1 MATDITNTKLVKELA
16 ANDKKTRDA
25 ALLSLRTYLSASRS
39 LTPLDYL
46 KIHSGLFY
54 CMWMCDRPLPQQS
67 LATSLSSL
75 LSSLPPSN
83 QGAFYMGFWEIM
95 RKEWERIDV
104 LRMEKFLLVVRRYL
118 GAGFELYVSSSTS
131 AGKKTGGK
139 KSAKAESASA
149 AGEAILAVLSE
160 IPCGT
165 GPDAQRTPNG
175 MRFHVIDI
183 WMDELD
189 KLGII
194 DAAKE
199 SEEGAEKLERL
210 LEPLR
215 KLGKES
221 LNKIVRKKV
230 KEALADERLPEN
242 EKEGSAG
249 EDGEKSGEKSDEDM
263 DEDESEKE
271 DGWGGIDD

>member
-1 MATDITNTKLVKELA
+1 MTNDIRDSNLVKELA

-25 ALLSLRTYLSASRS
+25 ALESLRTYLSSSRD

-54 CMWMCDRPLPQQS
+54 SMWMCDRPLPQQS
-67 LATSLSSL
+67 LANSLAGL
-75 LSSLPPSN
+75 FSSLPSAKRAP
-83 QGAFYMGFWEIM
+83 FYNGFWQIM

-104 LRMEKFLLVVRRYL
+104 LRMEKFLLLVRRYL
-118 GAGFELYVSSSTS
+118 GAGFEVYI
-131 AGKKTGGK
+131 AGSGAEKKKGK
-139 KSAKAESASA
+139 KSGKSEGSEGV
-149 AGEAILAVLSE
+149 GEAVLAVLGD

-183 WMDELD
+183 WVDELE

-199 SEEGAEKLERL
+199 SEESAQKLERL

-221 LNKIVRKKV
+221 LNKVVRNKV
-230 KEALADERLPEN
+230 KEALGDERLPGN
-242 EKEGSAG
+242 QTVEGAG
-249 EDGEKSGEKSDEDM
+249 EDVELSDGE
-263 DEDESEKE
+263 E
-271 DGWGGIDD
+271 DGWGGIED

>member
-1 MATDITNTKLVKELA
+1 MSTDIRDTKLIKELA

-54 CMWMCDRPLPQQS
+54 SMWMCDRPLPQQS
-67 LATSLSSL
+67 LANSLASL
-75 LSSLPPSN
+75 LSSLSPST
-83 QGAFYMGFWEIM
+83 QAPFYTGFWEIM
-95 RKEWERIDV
+95 SKEWERIDV
-104 LRMEKFLLVVRRYL
+104 LRMEKFLLLVRRYL
-118 GAGFELYVSSSTS
+118 AAGFEVVVSGSSASAS
-131 AGKKTGGK
+131 AGKKNK
-139 KSAKAESASA
+139 KALKKVVSDS
-149 AGEAILAVLSE
+149 GEQILEVLSS
-160 IPCGT
+160 IPCGS

-183 WMDELD
+183 WIDELE
-189 KLGII
+189 KLGVI

-199 SEEGAEKLERL
+199 SEEGAERLEKL

-221 LNKIVRKKV
+221 INKTVRNKC
-230 KEALADERLPEN
+230 KEALEDERLPGN
-242 EKEGSAG
+242 EKKEGAEGDDVEMSDASEG
-249 EDGEKSGEKSDEDM
+249 E
-263 DEDESEKE
+263 E
-271 DGWGGIDD
+271 DGWGGIED

>member
-1 MATDITNTKLVKELA
+1 MSTDIRDTKLIKELA

-54 CMWMCDRPLPQQS
+54 SMWMCDRPLPQQS
-67 LATSLSSL
+67 LANSLASLLPSLS
-75 LSSLPPSN
+75 PST
-83 QGAFYMGFWEIM
+83 QAPFYTGFWEIM
-95 RKEWERIDV
+95 SKEWERIDV
-104 LRMEKFLLVVRRYL
+104 LRMEKFLLLVRRYL
-118 GAGFELYVSSSTS
+118 AAGFEVVVSSSS
-131 AGKKTGGK
+131 APAGKKNKTKASK
-139 KSAKAESASA
+139 KVISES
-149 AGEAILAVLSE
+149 GEQVLEVLSS
-160 IPCGT
+160 IPCGS

-183 WMDELD
+183 WIDELE
-189 KLGII
+189 KLGVI

-199 SEEGAEKLERL
+199 SEEGAEKLEKL

-221 LNKIVRKKV
+221 INKT
-230 KEALADERLPEN
+230 KESA
-242 EKEGSAG
+242 EGDDVEMSDASEG
-249 EDGEKSGEKSDEDM
+249 E
-263 DEDESEKE
+263 E
-271 DGWGGIDD
+271 DGWGGIED